1 VRLMTKDEILF
12 IINILRT
19 QAGTKTKKHEKFYY
33 WSEMFTVS
41 ETEPPQLMKKEKEG
55 KIKPATLLTMIPAE
69 DMFDKR
75 MEVHKSI
82 GKTGRQGMEHELKKF
97 YANVELAG

>member
-1 VRLMTKDEILF
+1 MTRDEILF

-19 QAGTKTKKHEKFYY
+19 QAGTKTKKHEKLLYLLYY

-75 MEVHKSI
+75 MEVHNSI
-82 GKTGRQGMEHELKKF
+82 GKTGRQGMEHELK
-97 YANVELAG
+97 